1 MYRCLPKSGIAHIMG
16 WKYFGQTTQPVAL
29 KLYQGDQFSN
39 SQKEQR
45 GRDSRMHV
53 SYFVT
58 DRVAEW
64 LRRGATEHEVAY

>member
-1 MYRCLPKSGIAHIMG
+1 MG
-16 WKYFGQTTQPVAL
+16 WKYFGQTTQPVAP
-29 KLYQGDQFSN
+29 KLYQGDQFSS
-39 SQKEQR
+39 SQKGVQEQR